1 MAEVYWIHLPEH
13 ADMFSEGYIG
23 VTRKDAKTRFITHTK
38 DAARKDRN
46 TSIVGNAIKKYGDR
60 LIVETLVI
68 CDIEY
73 AIDLEI
79 KLRPDDK
86 IGWNIVKGGG
96 LPPLLRKGQ
105 LTEDQRKAR
114 SVARKGKKMSEEG
127 RANLVEAWKTRERNM
142 FTTEQ
147 RQNNIRKSA
156 ETKAPWTYAG
166 TFKEVW
172 AIADQCY
179 EEFLK
184 GTARWSCAKMFDLK
198 HTQLSA
204 MYRKFKKGWIP
215 SEDQLWL
222 NEFNKTE
229 SIYGT

>member
-13 ADMFSEGYIG
+13 TDMFSEGYIG
-23 VTRKDAKTRFITHTK
+23 VTRNDAKTRFITHTK
-38 DAARKDRN
+38 DAYRKDRN
-46 TSIVGNAIKKYGDR
+46 TSIVGNAIKKYGDN

-68 CDIEY
+68 CEIDY
-73 AIDLEI
+73 AVDLEI
-79 KLRPDDK
+79 RLRPEDK

-96 LPPLLRKGQ
+96 MPPLFKKGM
-105 LTEDQRKAR
+105 TTPESSERRSKA
-114 SVARKGKKMSEEG
+114 KLGTKMSEEA
-127 RANLVEAWKTRERNM
+127 RAKMVEAWKTRERNM

-147 RQNNIRKSA
+147 RQEYIRKSA

-179 EEFLK
+179 QEFLK
-184 GTARWSCAKMFDLK
+184 GTARYSCSKMFGVK

-215 SEDQLWL
+215 TQDELWL
-222 NEFNKTE
+222 DEFNKTE